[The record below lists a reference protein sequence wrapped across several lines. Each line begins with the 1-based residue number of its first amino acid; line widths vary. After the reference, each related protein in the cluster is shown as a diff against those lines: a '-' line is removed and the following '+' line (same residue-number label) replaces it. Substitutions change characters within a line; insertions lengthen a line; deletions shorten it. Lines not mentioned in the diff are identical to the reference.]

1 MSPCAPLASHA
12 FTRPAASGA
21 ASARATPQA
30 AKPSAVASALI
41 ASVKEAAV
49 NELLVPDCDT
59 LTTEAIYRVPRV

>member
-1 MSPCAPLASHA
+1 LTA
-12 FTRPAASGA
+12 
-21 ASARATPQA
+21 
-30 AKPSAVASALI
+30 ASALI